1 MTPKEYNHCVELYAD
16 RVYRFMLKNTREAA
30 EAEDMVQ
37 NAFEVLWR
45 NHEKVEV
52 DKARSYLFSVSHHQ
66 MIDSLRKNKRMSKR
80 NSTLGG
86 IASGLRRLQLRRN
99 CPNYRTNR
107 STSKSVYF

>member
-66 MIDSLRKNKRMSKR
+66 MIDSLRKNKRMSYTEELPKELLVR
-80 NSTLGG
+80 LPLPTRPTYHQHLTTPLNS
-86 IASGLRRLQLRRN
+86 
-99 CPNYRTNR
+99 
-107 STSKSVYF
+107 